1 MTAQHDDPDRIR
13 AELEERFLREMKE
26 MFDEVEYPPESRRR
40 MAREIVEAAEGQAV
54 NRTAAAWALAYDREV
69 GPLKY
74 GVRVQLI
81 EEGWLNA
88 TRADEDWAEAQ
99 TLLNE
104 ANRRYDGG
112 DHEGAEPLL
121 LNALSLMERTG
132 DEQAVATCLMN
143 VAWIEIDRGDLDDAR
158 PRLEQAAEILNRLGY
173 QEQTGKAMAH
183 LGKLAAR
190 RGDRDAA
197 REWWGRALT
206 RYTNAGKRDGK
217 DAQDLIRLLGSS

>member
-1 MTAQHDDPDRIR
+1 MTAHHDDPDRIR
-13 AELEERFLREMKE
+13 AELEERFLRELRE
-26 MFDEVEYPPESRRR
+26 MFDEVDYPPESRRQ
-40 MAREIVEAAEGQAV
+40 MAREIVEAAREQAV

-74 GVRVQLI
+74 GVRVRLT
-81 EEGWLNA
+81 EEGLLKP

-104 ANRRYDGG
+104 ASRRYDGG
-112 DHEGAEPLL
+112 DHAGAEPLL

-143 VAWIEIDRGDLDDAR
+143 LAWIELDRGDLDDAR
-158 PRLEQAAEILNRLGY
+158 PRLERAAEILNRLGY

-183 LGKLAAR
+183 LGNLAFR
-190 RGDRDAA
+190 RGEREGA
-197 REWWGRALT
+197 REWWGKALT

-217 DAQDLIRLLGSS
+217 EAQDLIRLLGSS